1 MRAFLKNRPLA
12 LTTLGLLLLGSSA
25 AWEYVRVRRDYRYI
39 VSPWSLRGYETMQG
53 KVIAATAAVLL
64 VITLLL
70 AFGRIGR
77 TRFGSMIVAAG
88 MVGWSVGIALVADTG
103 DRTLSFLG
111 MALIAMIGAGLV
123 TNLAASSIGERAR
136 NSFKG
141 AIRFGAWLAAFAL
154 LLFGVL
160 NPIFGGKERP
170 VWLIFLV
177 LFGILA
183 AQAILRHPS
192 ALAGWRLLML
202 ATMSIWITAITMA
215 SALRVDLLQRQA
227 ETSGVAVEFGDAQIT
242 SGVLIAW
249 VGGLLAF
256 VGVVGLWAKRR
267 DEIATSERAHRQQ
280 EAARESELQ
289 LASA

>member
-1 MRAFLKNRPLA
+1 MRAFLKNRPLTI
-12 LTTLGLLLLGSSA
+12 TTLGLLLVGSSA

-39 VSPWSLRGYETMQG
+39 VSPWSLRGYETTQG

-64 VITLLL
+64 VITVLL

-77 TRFGSMIVAAG
+77 TRSGSIIVAA
-88 MVGWSVGIALVADTG
+88 VLVAWSVGVALMADTG

-111 MALIAMIGAGLV
+111 MALIAMIGASLL
-123 TNLAASSIGERAR
+123 TNLAASGIAERIKK
-136 NSFKG
+136 SFKG
-141 AIRFGAWLAAFAL
+141 LIRFGAWAVSFAL
-154 LLFGVL
+154 LLFGIL
-160 NPIFGGKERP
+160 NPLFGGKDRP

-202 ATMSIWITAITMA
+202 ATVVVWTIAITMA
-215 SALRVDLLQRQA
+215 SALRVDLMQRQA
-227 ETSGVAVEFGDAQIT
+227 EANGVAVDFGDAQIT
-242 SGVLIAW
+242 SGVMIAW
-249 VGGLLAF
+249 AGGLLAF